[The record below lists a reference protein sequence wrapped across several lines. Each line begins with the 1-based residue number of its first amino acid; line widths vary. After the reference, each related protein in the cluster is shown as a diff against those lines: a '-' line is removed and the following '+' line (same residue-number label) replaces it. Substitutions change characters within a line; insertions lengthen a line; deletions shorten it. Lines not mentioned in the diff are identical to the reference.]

1 MSEFYAAAAA
11 QYGNNINLEP
21 WYPSVN
27 DLQMILDDMEK
38 AGHKGTKPYLNLQQ
52 FLKYTLAKSRCSGR
66 LPRITIK

>member
-1 MSEFYAAAAA
+1 MSEFYISFAA
-11 QYGNNINLEP
+11 QDNSGLNMDA
-21 WYPSVN
+21 WCPSAD
-27 DLQMILDDMEK
+27 DLQMVLDDMEK